1 MDGFKARLSRSLQ
14 FRLSLWL
21 SLVILAMAVP
31 AGVFSF
37 FSAFHEANDLQ
48 DDQLRQV
55 AALVLSRDLPTAT
68 PNRRA
73 TGEMKDEESKVIVQ
87 ILTPEPAAPAM
98 PAIAAAAAAAKDD
111 DDSLRLP
118 YDLPDGMQTVDADH
132 VPWRLFVQSTA
143 SGQRLAV
150 GQQTAVRDEI
160 ARDSGL
166 RTVMP
171 FMVLIPVLIALV
183 SAMVRSMLWPIKRLS
198 QEVDRRDDQDMRP
211 LAEQQVPDEIR
222 PLIGSINRL
231 LLRVADNM
239 DTQRRFLADA
249 AHELRSPLTAL
260 SLQAENLAATDLS
273 PTSKARL
280 LPLRQGL
287 NRSKALLE
295 QLLTLA
301 RSQNTGAS
309 QLTQLTPVSLRAVL
323 RRVVED
329 SLPLAQ
335 ARQIEIGVEA
345 DTEITLVAQE
355 VDIVA
360 LLRNLLDNAVR
371 YTPPGG
377 NVELRVRT
385 LPGLVSIEVEDSGPG
400 IEAAERERVFD
411 PFYRVLGS
419 DQDGSGLG
427 LSIVKSIVARLHG
440 KLELQHA
447 RSTAPYGLKVSISL
461 PIPKT

>member
-1 MDGFKARLSRSLQ
+1 MDGFQARLSRSLQ

-37 FSAFHEANDLQ
+37 YSAYHEANDLQ

-55 AALVLSRDLPTAT
+55 AALVLSRDLPPAT
-68 PNRRA
+68 PDRHA
-73 TGEMKDEESKVIVQ
+73 IGKMKDEESKVIVQ
-87 ILTPEPAAPAM
+87 VLAPAAPA
-98 PAIAAAAAAAKDD
+98 KGDD
-111 DDSLRLP
+111 DALRLP
-118 YDLPDGMQTVDADH
+118 ADLRDGIQTFKAGRVH
-132 VPWRLFVQSTA
+132 WRLFVQTTP

-166 RTVMP
+166 RTMMP

-183 SAMVRSMLWPIKRLS
+183 SFLVRRMLRPIALLS

-211 LAEQQVPDEIR
+211 LAEQQVADEIR

-231 LLRVADNM
+231 LRRVADNM
-239 DTQRRFLADA
+239 DAQRRFLADA

-273 PTSKARL
+273 PASTARL

-301 RSQNTGAS
+301 RSQNTGAP
-309 QLTQLTPVSLRAVL
+309 QLAQVSLQAVL
-323 RRVVED
+323 RRVMED
-329 SLPLAQ
+329 SLPQAQ
-335 ARQIEIGVEA
+335 ARQVDIGIEA
-345 DTEITLVAQE
+345 DTEITLAAQE

-360 LLRNLLDNAVR
+360 LVRNLIDNAIR
-371 YTPPGG
+371 YTPQGG
-377 NVELRVRT
+377 SVELRAGMQ
-385 LPGLVSIEVEDSGPG
+385 PGLVSIEVEDSGPG
-400 IEAAERERVFD
+400 IEETERERVFD

-419 DQDGSGLG
+419 GQDGSGLG

-440 KLELQHA
+440 RIELQHA
-447 RSTAPYGLKVSISL
+447 RGTAPYGLKVVIH
-461 PIPKT
+461 IPV

>member
-1 MDGFKARLSRSLQ
+1 MDGFQARLSRSLQ

-37 FSAFHEANDLQ
+37 YSAYHEANDLQ

-55 AALVLSRDLPTAT
+55 AALVLSRDLPPAT
-68 PNRRA
+68 PDRHA
-73 TGEMKDEESKVIVQ
+73 IGKMKDEESKVIVQ
-87 ILTPEPAAPAM
+87 VLAPAAPA
-98 PAIAAAAAAAKDD
+98 KGDD
-111 DDSLRLP
+111 DALRLP
-118 YDLPDGMQTVDADH
+118 ADLRDGIQTFKAGRVH
-132 VPWRLFVQSTA
+132 WRLFVQTTP

-166 RTVMP
+166 RTMMP

-183 SAMVRSMLWPIKRLS
+183 SFLVRRMLRPIALLS

-211 LAEQQVPDEIR
+211 LAEQQVADEIR

-231 LLRVADNM
+231 LRRVADNM
-239 DTQRRFLADA
+239 DAQRRFLADA

-273 PTSKARL
+273 PASTARL

-301 RSQNTGAS
+301 RSQNTGAP
-309 QLTQLTPVSLRAVL
+309 QLAQVSLQAVL
-323 RRVVED
+323 RRVMED
-329 SLPLAQ
+329 SLPQAQ
-335 ARQIEIGVEA
+335 ARQVDIGIEA
-345 DTEITLVAQE
+345 DTEITLAAQE

-360 LLRNLLDNAVR
+360 LVRNLIDNAIR
-371 YTPPGG
+371 YTPQGG
-377 NVELRVRT
+377 SVELRAGMQ
-385 LPGLVSIEVEDSGPG
+385 PGLVSIEVEDSGPG
-400 IEAAERERVFD
+400 IEEAERERVFD

-419 DQDGSGLG
+419 GQDGSGLG

-440 KLELQHA
+440 RIELQHA
-447 RSTAPYGLKVSISL
+447 RGTAPYGLKVVIH
-461 PIPKT
+461 IPV

>member
-1 MDGFKARLSRSLQ
+1 MDGFQARLSRSLQ

-37 FSAFHEANDLQ
+37 YSAYHEANDLQ

-55 AALVLSRDLPTAT
+55 AALVLSRDLPPAT
-68 PNRRA
+68 PDRHA
-73 TGEMKDEESKVIVQ
+73 IGKMKDEESKVIVQ
-87 ILTPEPAAPAM
+87 VLAPAAPA
-98 PAIAAAAAAAKDD
+98 KGDD
-111 DDSLRLP
+111 DALRLP
-118 YDLPDGMQTVDADH
+118 ADLRDGIQTFKAGRVH
-132 VPWRLFVQSTA
+132 WRLFVQTTP

-166 RTVMP
+166 RTMMP

-183 SAMVRSMLWPIKRLS
+183 SFLVRRMLRPIALLS

-211 LAEQQVPDEIR
+211 LAEQQVADEIR

-231 LLRVADNM
+231 LRRVADNM
-239 DTQRRFLADA
+239 DAQRRFLADA

-273 PTSKARL
+273 PASTARL

-301 RSQNTGAS
+301 RSQNTGAP
-309 QLTQLTPVSLRAVL
+309 QLARVSLQAVL
-323 RRVVED
+323 RRVMED

-335 ARQIEIGVEA
+335 ARQVDIGIEA
-345 DTEITLVAQE
+345 DTEITLAAQE

-360 LLRNLLDNAVR
+360 LVRNLIDNAIR
-371 YTPPGG
+371 YTPQGG
-377 NVELRVRT
+377 SVELRAGMQ
-385 LPGLVSIEVEDSGPG
+385 PGLVSIEVEDSGPG
-400 IEAAERERVFD
+400 IEEAERERVFD

-419 DQDGSGLG
+419 GQDGSGLG

-440 KLELQHA
+440 RIELQHA
-447 RSTAPYGLKVSISL
+447 RGTAPYGLKVVIH
-461 PIPKT
+461 IPV

>member
-14 FRLSLWL
+14 FRLSLYL

-31 AGVFSF
+31 AGVYSF

-55 AALVLSRDLPTAT
+55 AALVLSRDLPPVT
-68 PNRRA
+68 PDRRA
-73 TGEMKDEESKVIVQ
+73 TGEMKDGESKVIVQ
-87 ILTPEPAAPAM
+87 VLAPAQE
-98 PAIAAAAAAAKDD
+98 AKDD
-111 DDSLRLP
+111 DESLHLP
-118 YDLPDGMQTVDADH
+118 GDLPDGMQTVEVDH

-143 SGQRLAV
+143 PGQRLAV

-171 FMVLIPVLIALV
+171 FMVLIPILIALV
-183 SAMVRSMLWPIKRLS
+183 SVTVRGLLRPIAKLS
-198 QEVDRRDDQDMRP
+198 QEVDRRNDQDMRP

-231 LLRVADNM
+231 LRRVADNM

-287 NRSKALLE
+287 NRSKTLLE

-301 RSQNTGAS
+301 RSQNIADS
-309 QLTQLTPVSLRAVL
+309 QITQVSLQAVL

-329 SLPLAQ
+329 SLPLAHTN
-335 ARQIEIGVEA
+335 QIDIGVEA
-345 DTEITLVAQE
+345 DAEVTLAAQE
-355 VDIVA
+355 VDIAA
-360 LLRNLLDNAVR
+360 LFRNLIDNAIR

-377 NVELRVRT
+377 NVEVRVRT
-385 LPGLVSIEVEDSGPG
+385 QPGLVAIEVEDSGPG
-400 IEAAERERVFD
+400 IQEVERERVFD

-419 DQDGSGLG
+419 NQDGSGLG
-427 LSIVKSIVARLHG
+427 LSIVKSIVARLQG
-440 KLELQHA
+440 KIELLHA
-447 RSTAPYGLKVSISL
+447 RNNAPYGLKVVIHV
-461 PIPKT
+461 PA

>member
-1 MDGFKARLSRSLQ
+1 MDGFQARLSRSLQ

-37 FSAFHEANDLQ
+37 YSAYHEANDLQ

-55 AALVLSRDLPTAT
+55 AALVLSRDLPPAT
-68 PNRRA
+68 PDRHA
-73 TGEMKDEESKVIVQ
+73 IGKMKDEESKVIVQ
-87 ILTPEPAAPAM
+87 VLAPGAPA
-98 PAIAAAAAAAKDD
+98 KGDD
-111 DDSLRLP
+111 EALRLP
-118 YDLPDGMQTVDADH
+118 ADLRDGIQTFKAGRVH
-132 VPWRLFVQSTA
+132 WRLFVQTTP

-166 RTVMP
+166 RTMMP

-183 SAMVRSMLWPIKRLS
+183 SFLVRRMLRPIALLS

-211 LAEQQVPDEIR
+211 LAEQQVSDEIR

-231 LLRVADNM
+231 LRRVADNM
-239 DTQRRFLADA
+239 DAQRRFLADA

-273 PTSKARL
+273 PASTARL

-301 RSQNTGAS
+301 RSQNTGAP
-309 QLTQLTPVSLRAVL
+309 QLARVSLQAVL
-323 RRVVED
+323 RRVMED

-335 ARQIEIGVEA
+335 ARQIDIGIEA
-345 DTEITLVAQE
+345 DTEITLAAQE

-360 LLRNLLDNAVR
+360 LVRNLIDNAIR
-371 YTPPGG
+371 YTPQGG
-377 NVELRVRT
+377 SVELRAGMQ
-385 LPGLVSIEVEDSGPG
+385 PGLVSIEVEDSGPG
-400 IEAAERERVFD
+400 IDEAERERVFD

-419 DQDGSGLG
+419 GQDGSGLG

-440 KLELQHA
+440 RIELQHA
-447 RSTAPYGLKVSISL
+447 RGTATYGLKVVIH
-461 PIPKT
+461 IPV

>member
-1 MDGFKARLSRSLQ
+1 MDGFQARLSRSLQ

-37 FSAFHEANDLQ
+37 YSAYHEANDLQ

-55 AALVLSRDLPTAT
+55 AALVLSRDLPPAT
-68 PNRRA
+68 PDRHA
-73 TGEMKDEESKVIVQ
+73 IGKMKDEESKVIVQ
-87 ILTPEPAAPAM
+87 VLSPAAPAQGGDEALQL
-98 PAIAAAAAAAKDD
+98 PAD
-111 DDSLRLP
+111 LR
-118 YDLPDGMQTVDADH
+118 DGIQTFKAGRVH
-132 VPWRLFVQSTA
+132 WRLFVQTTP

-166 RTVMP
+166 RTMMP

-183 SAMVRSMLWPIKRLS
+183 SFLVRRMLRPIAMLS

-211 LAEQQVPDEIR
+211 LAEQQVADEIR

-231 LLRVADNM
+231 LRRVADNM
-239 DTQRRFLADA
+239 DAQRRFLADA

-273 PTSKARL
+273 PASKARL

-301 RSQNTGAS
+301 RSQNTGAP
-309 QLTQLTPVSLRAVL
+309 QLAQVSLQAVL
-323 RRVVED
+323 RRVMED

-335 ARQIEIGVEA
+335 ARQVDIGIDA
-345 DTEITLVAQE
+345 DTEITLAAQE

-360 LLRNLLDNAVR
+360 LVRNLIDNAIR
-371 YTPPGG
+371 YTPQGG
-377 NVELRVRT
+377 SVELRAGMQ
-385 LPGLVSIEVEDSGPG
+385 PGLVSIEVEDSGPG
-400 IEAAERERVFD
+400 IEEAERERVFD

-419 DQDGSGLG
+419 GQEGSGLG

-440 KLELQHA
+440 KIELQHA
-447 RSTAPYGLKVSISL
+447 RGTAPYGLKVVIH
-461 PIPKT
+461 IPV

>member
-1 MDGFKARLSRSLQ
+1 MDGFQARLSRSLQ

-37 FSAFHEANDLQ
+37 YSAYHEANDLQ

-55 AALVLSRDLPTAT
+55 AALVLSRDLPPAT
-68 PNRRA
+68 PDRHA
-73 TGEMKDEESKVIVQ
+73 IGKMKDEESKVIVQ
-87 ILTPEPAAPAM
+87 VLAPAAPA
-98 PAIAAAAAAAKDD
+98 KGDD
-111 DDSLRLP
+111 DALRLP
-118 YDLPDGMQTVDADH
+118 ADLRDGIQTFKAGRVH
-132 VPWRLFVQSTA
+132 WRLFVQTTP

-166 RTVMP
+166 RTMMP

-183 SAMVRSMLWPIKRLS
+183 SFLVRRMLRPIALLS

-211 LAEQQVPDEIR
+211 LAEQQVADEIR

-231 LLRVADNM
+231 LRRVADNM
-239 DTQRRFLADA
+239 DAQRRFLADA

-273 PTSKARL
+273 PASTARL

-301 RSQNTGAS
+301 RSQNTGAP
-309 QLTQLTPVSLRAVL
+309 QLAQVSLQAVL
-323 RRVVED
+323 RRVMED

-335 ARQIEIGVEA
+335 ARQVDIGIEA
-345 DTEITLVAQE
+345 DTEITLAAQE

-360 LLRNLLDNAVR
+360 LVRNLIDNAIR
-371 YTPPGG
+371 YTPQGG
-377 NVELRVRT
+377 SVELRAGMQ
-385 LPGLVSIEVEDSGPG
+385 PGLVSIEVEDSGPG
-400 IEAAERERVFD
+400 IEEAERERVFD

-419 DQDGSGLG
+419 GQDGSGLG

-440 KLELQHA
+440 RIELQHA
-447 RSTAPYGLKVSISL
+447 RGTAPYGLKVVIH
-461 PIPKT
+461 IPV

>member
-1 MDGFKARLSRSLQ
+1 MDGFQARLSRSLQ

-37 FSAFHEANDLQ
+37 YSAFHDANDLQ

-55 AALVLSRDLPTAT
+55 AALVLSRDLPPAT
-68 PNRRA
+68 PDRHA
-73 TGEMKDEESKVIVQ
+73 IGKMKDEESKVIVQ
-87 ILTPEPAAPAM
+87 VLAPGAPAKGDDEALQL
-98 PAIAAAAAAAKDD
+98 PAD
-111 DDSLRLP
+111 LR
-118 YDLPDGMQTVDADH
+118 DGIQTFKAGH
-132 VPWRLFVQSTA
+132 VHWRLFVQTTP

-150 GQQTAVRDEI
+150 GQQTEVRDEI

-166 RTVMP
+166 RTMMP
-171 FMVLIPVLIALV
+171 FMVLIPILIALV
-183 SAMVRSMLWPIKRLS
+183 SFLVRRMLRPIAMLS

-211 LAEQQVPDEIR
+211 LAEQQVADEIR

-231 LLRVADNM
+231 LRRVADNM
-239 DTQRRFLADA
+239 DAQRRFLADA

-273 PTSKARL
+273 PASKARL

-301 RSQNTGAS
+301 RSQSTGAP
-309 QLTQLTPVSLRAVL
+309 QLAQVSLQAVL
-323 RRVVED
+323 RRVMEE

-335 ARQIEIGVEA
+335 ARQIDIGIDA
-345 DTEITLVAQE
+345 DTEISLAAQE

-360 LLRNLLDNAVR
+360 LVRNLIDNAIR
-371 YTPPGG
+371 YTPQGG
-377 NVELRVRT
+377 NVELRAGMR
-385 LPGLVSIEVEDSGPG
+385 PGLVSIEVEDSGPG
-400 IEAAERERVFD
+400 IEEAERERVFD

-419 DQDGSGLG
+419 GQDGSGLG

-440 KLELQHA
+440 RIELLHA
-447 RSTAPYGLKVSISL
+447 RSAAPYGLKVVIQ
-461 PIPKT
+461 IPV

>member
-1 MDGFKARLSRSLQ
+1 
-14 FRLSLWL
+14 
-21 SLVILAMAVP
+21 VILAMAVP

-37 FSAFHEANDLQ
+37 YSAYHEANDLQ

-55 AALVLSRDLPTAT
+55 AALVLSRDLPPAT
-68 PNRRA
+68 PDRHA
-73 TGEMKDEESKVIVQ
+73 IGKMKDEESKVIVQ
-87 ILTPEPAAPAM
+87 VLAPAAPA
-98 PAIAAAAAAAKDD
+98 KGDD
-111 DDSLRLP
+111 DALRLP
-118 YDLPDGMQTVDADH
+118 ADLRDGIQTFKAGRVH
-132 VPWRLFVQSTA
+132 WRLFVQTTP

-166 RTVMP
+166 RTMMP

-183 SAMVRSMLWPIKRLS
+183 SFLVRRMLRPIALLS

-211 LAEQQVPDEIR
+211 LAEQQVADEIR

-231 LLRVADNM
+231 LRRVADNM
-239 DTQRRFLADA
+239 DAQRRFLADA

-273 PTSKARL
+273 PASKARL

-301 RSQNTGAS
+301 RSQNTGAP
-309 QLTQLTPVSLRAVL
+309 QLAQVSLQAVL
-323 RRVVED
+323 RRVMED

-335 ARQIEIGVEA
+335 ARQVDIGIEA
-345 DTEITLVAQE
+345 DTEITLAAQE

-360 LLRNLLDNAVR
+360 LVRNLIDNAIL
-371 YTPPGG
+371 YTPQGG
-377 NVELRVRT
+377 SVELRAGMQS
-385 LPGLVSIEVEDSGPG
+385 GLVSIEVEDSGPG
-400 IEAAERERVFD
+400 IEEAERERVFD

-419 DQDGSGLG
+419 GQDGSGLG

-440 KLELQHA
+440 RIELQHA
-447 RSTAPYGLKVSISL
+447 RGTAPYGLKVVIH
-461 PIPKT
+461 IPV

>member
-1 MDGFKARLSRSLQ
+1 MDGFQARLSRSLQ

-37 FSAFHEANDLQ
+37 YSAYHEANDLQ

-55 AALVLSRDLPTAT
+55 AALVLSRDLPPAT
-68 PNRRA
+68 PDRHA
-73 TGEMKDEESKVIVQ
+73 IGKMKDEESKVIVQ
-87 ILTPEPAAPAM
+87 VLAPGAPA
-98 PAIAAAAAAAKDD
+98 KGDD
-111 DDSLRLP
+111 EALRLP
-118 YDLPDGMQTVDADH
+118 ADLRDGIQTFKAGRVH
-132 VPWRLFVQSTA
+132 WRLFVQTTP

-166 RTVMP
+166 RTMMP

-183 SAMVRSMLWPIKRLS
+183 SFLVRRMLRPIALLS

-211 LAEQQVPDEIR
+211 LAEQQVSDEIR

-231 LLRVADNM
+231 LRRVADNM
-239 DTQRRFLADA
+239 DAQRRFLADA

-273 PTSKARL
+273 PASTARL

-301 RSQNTGAS
+301 RSQNTGAP
-309 QLTQLTPVSLRAVL
+309 QLARVSLQAVL
-323 RRVVED
+323 RRVMED

-335 ARQIEIGVEA
+335 ARQIDIGIEA
-345 DTEITLVAQE
+345 DTEITLAAQE

-360 LLRNLLDNAVR
+360 LVRNLIDNAIR
-371 YTPPGG
+371 YTPQGG
-377 NVELRVRT
+377 SVELRAGMQ
-385 LPGLVSIEVEDSGPG
+385 PGLVSIEVEDSGPG
-400 IEAAERERVFD
+400 IDEAERERVFD

-419 DQDGSGLG
+419 GQDGSGLG

-440 KLELQHA
+440 RIELQHA
-447 RSTAPYGLKVSISL
+447 RGTAPYGLKVVIH
-461 PIPKT
+461 IPV

>member
-1 MDGFKARLSRSLQ
+1 MDGFQARLSRSLQ

-37 FSAFHEANDLQ
+37 YSAYHEANDLQ

-55 AALVLSRDLPTAT
+55 AALVLSRDLPPAT
-68 PNRRA
+68 PDRHA
-73 TGEMKDEESKVIVQ
+73 IGKMKDEESKVIVQ
-87 ILTPEPAAPAM
+87 VLAPAAPA
-98 PAIAAAAAAAKDD
+98 KGDD
-111 DDSLRLP
+111 DALRLP
-118 YDLPDGMQTVDADH
+118 ADLRDGIQTFKAGRVH
-132 VPWRLFVQSTA
+132 WRLFVQTTP

-166 RTVMP
+166 RTMMP

-183 SAMVRSMLWPIKRLS
+183 SFLVRRMLRPIALLS

-211 LAEQQVPDEIR
+211 LAEQQVADEIR

-231 LLRVADNM
+231 LRRVADNM
-239 DTQRRFLADA
+239 DAQRRFLADA

-273 PTSKARL
+273 PASKARL

-301 RSQNTGAS
+301 RSQNTGAP
-309 QLTQLTPVSLRAVL
+309 QLAQVSLQAVL
-323 RRVVED
+323 RRVMED

-335 ARQIEIGVEA
+335 ARQVDIGIEA
-345 DTEITLVAQE
+345 DTEITLAAQE

-360 LLRNLLDNAVR
+360 LVRNLIDNAIR
-371 YTPPGG
+371 YTPQGG
-377 NVELRVRT
+377 SIELRAGMQ
-385 LPGLVSIEVEDSGPG
+385 PGLVSIEVEDSGPG
-400 IEAAERERVFD
+400 IEEAERERVFD

-419 DQDGSGLG
+419 GQDGSGLG

-440 KLELQHA
+440 RIELQHA
-447 RSTAPYGLKVSISL
+447 RGTAPYGLKVVIH
-461 PIPKT
+461 IPV

>member
-1 MDGFKARLSRSLQ
+1 
-14 FRLSLWL
+14 
-21 SLVILAMAVP
+21 
-31 AGVFSF
+31 
-37 FSAFHEANDLQ
+37 
-48 DDQLRQV
+48 
-55 AALVLSRDLPTAT
+55 
-68 PNRRA
+68 
-73 TGEMKDEESKVIVQ
+73 
-87 ILTPEPAAPAM
+87 
-98 PAIAAAAAAAKDD
+98 
-111 DDSLRLP
+111 
-118 YDLPDGMQTVDADH
+118 MQTVKVKH
-132 VPWRLFVQSTA
+132 VPWRLFVQSTV

-150 GQQTAVRDEI
+150 GQQTEVRDEI

-171 FMVLIPVLIALV
+171 FMVLIPILIALV
-183 SAMVRSMLWPIKRLS
+183 SIMVRGMLRPIARLS

-211 LAEQQVPDEIR
+211 LDEQQVADEIR

-231 LLRVADNM
+231 LRRVADNM
-239 DTQRRFLADA
+239 DAQRRFLADA

-273 PTSKARL
+273 PASKARL

-301 RSQNTGAS
+301 RSQNTGAPQAS
-309 QLTQLTPVSLRAVL
+309 QITQVSLQAVL

-335 ARQIEIGVEA
+335 ANHIDIGVEA
-345 DTEITLVAQE
+345 DVEVTLAAQE

-360 LLRNLLDNAVR
+360 LIRNLIDNAIR
-371 YTPPGG
+371 YTPAGG
-377 NVELRVRT
+377 NVEVRMHAQ
-385 LPGLVSIEVEDSGPG
+385 PGLVTVEVEDSGPG
-400 IEAAERERVFD
+400 IQEMERERVFD

-440 KLELQHA
+440 KIELLHA
-447 RSTAPYGLKVSISL
+447 RSSAPYGLKVIIR
-461 PIPKT
+461 IPA

>member
-1 MDGFKARLSRSLQ
+1 MQ

-31 AGVFSF
+31 AGVYSF

-55 AALVLSRDLPTAT
+55 AALVLSRDLPPAT
-68 PNRRA
+68 PDRSA
-73 TGEMKDEESKVIVQ
+73 TGKMKDDESKVIVQ
-87 ILTPEPAAPAM
+87 ILAPAQN
-98 PAIAAAAAAAKDD
+98 ARNDD
-111 DDSLRLP
+111 TSLRLP
-118 YDLPDGMQTVDADH
+118 GDLRDGMQTVKVKH
-132 VPWRLFVQSTA
+132 VPWRLFVQSTV

-150 GQQTAVRDEI
+150 GQQTEVRDEI

-171 FMVLIPVLIALV
+171 FMVLIPILIALV
-183 SAMVRSMLWPIKRLS
+183 SIMVRGMLRPIARLS

-211 LAEQQVPDEIR
+211 LDEQQVADEIR

-231 LLRVADNM
+231 LRRVADNM
-239 DTQRRFLADA
+239 DAQRRFLADA

-273 PTSKARL
+273 PASKARL

-301 RSQNTGAS
+301 RSQNTGAPQAS
-309 QLTQLTPVSLRAVL
+309 QITQVSLQAVL

-335 ARQIEIGVEA
+335 ANHIDIGVEA
-345 DTEITLVAQE
+345 DVEVTLAAQE

-360 LLRNLLDNAVR
+360 LIRNLIDNAIR
-371 YTPPGG
+371 YTPAGG
-377 NVELRVRT
+377 NVEVRMHAQ
-385 LPGLVSIEVEDSGPG
+385 PGLVTVEVEDSGPG
-400 IEAAERERVFD
+400 IQEMERERVFD

-440 KLELQHA
+440 KIELLHA
-447 RSTAPYGLKVSISL
+447 RSSAPYGLKVIIR
-461 PIPKT
+461 IPA

>member
-1 MDGFKARLSRSLQ
+1 MDGFQARLSRSLQ

-37 FSAFHEANDLQ
+37 YSAYHEANDLQ

-55 AALVLSRDLPTAT
+55 AALVLSRDLPPAT
-68 PNRRA
+68 PDRHA
-73 TGEMKDEESKVIVQ
+73 IGKMKDKESKVIVQ
-87 ILTPEPAAPAM
+87 VLAPGAPA
-98 PAIAAAAAAAKDD
+98 KGDD
-111 DDSLRLP
+111 EALRLP
-118 YDLPDGMQTVDADH
+118 ADLRDGIQTFKAGRVH
-132 VPWRLFVQSTA
+132 WRLFVQTTP

-166 RTVMP
+166 RTMMP

-183 SAMVRSMLWPIKRLS
+183 SFLVRRMLRPIALLS

-211 LAEQQVPDEIR
+211 LAEQQVADEIR

-231 LLRVADNM
+231 LRRVADNM
-239 DTQRRFLADA
+239 DAQRRFLADA

-273 PTSKARL
+273 PASTARL

-301 RSQNTGAS
+301 RSQNTGAP
-309 QLTQLTPVSLRAVL
+309 QLARVSLQAVL
-323 RRVVED
+323 RRVMED

-335 ARQIEIGVEA
+335 ARQIDIGIEA
-345 DTEITLVAQE
+345 DTEITLAAQE

-360 LLRNLLDNAVR
+360 LVRNLIDNAIR
-371 YTPPGG
+371 YTPQGG
-377 NVELRVRT
+377 SVELRAGMQ
-385 LPGLVSIEVEDSGPG
+385 PGLVSIEVEDSGPG
-400 IEAAERERVFD
+400 IDEAERERVFD

-419 DQDGSGLG
+419 GQDGSGLG

-440 KLELQHA
+440 RIELQHA
-447 RSTAPYGLKVSISL
+447 RGTAPYGLKVVIH
-461 PIPKT
+461 IPV

>member
-1 MDGFKARLSRSLQ
+1 MDGFKTRLSRSLQ

-21 SLVILAMAVP
+21 SMVILAMAVP
-31 AGVFSF
+31 AGVYSF

-55 AALVLSRDLPTAT
+55 AALVLSRDLPPAT
-68 PNRRA
+68 PDHRA
-73 TGEMKDEESKVIVQ
+73 TGKMKDDESKVIVQ
-87 ILTPEPAAPAM
+87 ILAPARN
-98 PAIAAAAAAAKDD
+98 ARDD
-111 DDSLRLP
+111 DGSLHLP
-118 YDLPDGMQTVDADH
+118 DDLHDGMQTVNVNH
-132 VPWRLFVQSTA
+132 VPWRLFVQSTV

-150 GQQTAVRDEI
+150 GQQTEVRDEI

-171 FMVLIPVLIALV
+171 FMVLIPILIALV
-183 SAMVRSMLWPIKRLS
+183 SIMVRGMLRPIAKLS

-211 LAEQQVPDEIR
+211 LDEQHVADEIR

-231 LLRVADNM
+231 LRRVADNM
-239 DTQRRFLADA
+239 DAQRRFLADA

-273 PTSKARL
+273 PASKARL

-301 RSQNTGAS
+301 RSQNTGIPQAS
-309 QLTQLTPVSLRAVL
+309 QVTQVSLHAVL

-329 SLPLAQ
+329 SLPLAH
-335 ARQIEIGVEA
+335 ANQIDIGVEA
-345 DTEITLVAQE
+345 DTEADAEVTLAAQE

-360 LLRNLLDNAVR
+360 LIRNLIDNAIR
-371 YTPPGG
+371 YTPAGG
-377 NVELRVRT
+377 NVEVRMHAQ
-385 LPGLVSIEVEDSGPG
+385 PGQVTIEVEDSGPG
-400 IEAAERERVFD
+400 IQEAERERVFD

-440 KLELQHA
+440 RIELQHA
-447 RSTAPYGLKVSISL
+447 RSSAPHGLKVIIH
-461 PIPKT
+461 IPA

>member
-1 MDGFKARLSRSLQ
+1 MDGFQARLSRSLQ

-37 FSAFHEANDLQ
+37 YSAFHEANDLQ

-55 AALVLSRDLPTAT
+55 AALVLSRDLPPAT
-68 PNRRA
+68 PDRHA
-73 TGEMKDEESKVIVQ
+73 IGKMKDEESKVIVQ
-87 ILTPEPAAPAM
+87 VLAAAAPA
-98 PAIAAAAAAAKDD
+98 KGDD
-111 DDSLRLP
+111 DALQLP
-118 YDLPDGMQTVDADH
+118 ADLPDGIQTFKASH
-132 VPWRLFVQSTA
+132 VHWRLFVQTTP

-166 RTVMP
+166 RTMMP

-183 SAMVRSMLWPIKRLS
+183 SFLVRRMLLPIARLS

-211 LAEQQVPDEIR
+211 LAEQQVADEIR

-231 LLRVADNM
+231 LRRVADNM
-239 DTQRRFLADA
+239 DAQRRFLADA

-273 PTSKARL
+273 PASKARL

-301 RSQNTGAS
+301 RSQNTGAP
-309 QLTQLTPVSLRAVL
+309 QLAQVSLQAVL
-323 RRVVED
+323 RRVMED

-335 ARQIEIGVEA
+335 ARQIDIGIEA
-345 DTEITLVAQE
+345 DTEIMLAAHE

-360 LLRNLLDNAVR
+360 LVRNLIDNAIR
-371 YTPPGG
+371 YTPQGG
-377 NVELRVRT
+377 NVELRARA
-385 LPGLVSIEVEDSGPG
+385 LSGLVSIEVEDSGPG
-400 IEAAERERVFD
+400 IAPTERERVFD

-427 LSIVKSIVARLHG
+427 LSIVKSIVVRLHG
-440 KLELQHA
+440 KIELQHA
-447 RSTAPYGLKVSISL
+447 RDAAPHGLKVIVE
-461 PIPKT
+461 IPV

>member
-1 MDGFKARLSRSLQ
+1 MDGFQARLSRSLQ

-37 FSAFHEANDLQ
+37 YSAFHEANDLQ

-55 AALVLSRDLPTAT
+55 AALVLSRDLPPAT
-68 PNRRA
+68 PDRHA
-73 TGEMKDEESKVIVQ
+73 IGKMKDEESKVIVQ
-87 ILTPEPAAPAM
+87 VLAAAAPA
-98 PAIAAAAAAAKDD
+98 KGDD
-111 DDSLRLP
+111 DALQLP
-118 YDLPDGMQTVDADH
+118 ADLPDGIQTFKASH
-132 VPWRLFVQSTA
+132 VHWRLFVQTTP

-166 RTVMP
+166 RTMMP

-183 SAMVRSMLWPIKRLS
+183 SFLVRRMLLPIARLS

-211 LAEQQVPDEIR
+211 LAEQQVADEIR

-231 LLRVADNM
+231 LRRVADNM
-239 DTQRRFLADA
+239 DAQRRFLADA

-273 PTSKARL
+273 PASKARL

-301 RSQNTGAS
+301 RSQNTGAP
-309 QLTQLTPVSLRAVL
+309 QLAQVSLQAVL
-323 RRVVED
+323 RRVMED

-335 ARQIEIGVEA
+335 ARQIDIGIEA
-345 DTEITLVAQE
+345 DTEIMLAAHE

-360 LLRNLLDNAVR
+360 LVRNLIDNAIR
-371 YTPPGG
+371 YTPQGG
-377 NVELRVRT
+377 NVELRAR
-385 LPGLVSIEVEDSGPG
+385 LQPGLVSIEVEDSGPG
-400 IEAAERERVFD
+400 IAPAERERVFD

-427 LSIVKSIVARLHG
+427 LSIVKSIVVRLHG
-440 KLELQHA
+440 KIELQHA
-447 RSTAPYGLKVSISL
+447 RDAAPHGLKVIVE
-461 PIPKT
+461 IPV

>member
-1 MDGFKARLSRSLQ
+1 MDGFQARLSRSLQ

-37 FSAFHEANDLQ
+37 YSAYHEANDLQ

-55 AALVLSRDLPTAT
+55 AALVLSRDLPPAT
-68 PNRRA
+68 PDRHA
-73 TGEMKDEESKVIVQ
+73 IGKMKDEESKVIVQ
-87 ILTPEPAAPAM
+87 VLAPAAPA
-98 PAIAAAAAAAKDD
+98 KGDD
-111 DDSLRLP
+111 DALRLP
-118 YDLPDGMQTVDADH
+118 ADLRDGIQTFKAGRVH
-132 VPWRLFVQSTA
+132 WRLFVQTTP

-166 RTVMP
+166 RTMMP

-183 SAMVRSMLWPIKRLS
+183 SFLVRRMLRPIALLS

-211 LAEQQVPDEIR
+211 LAEQQVADEIR

-231 LLRVADNM
+231 LRRVADNM
-239 DTQRRFLADA
+239 DAQRRFLADA

-273 PTSKARL
+273 PASKARL

-301 RSQNTGAS
+301 RSQNTGAP
-309 QLTQLTPVSLRAVL
+309 QLAQVSLQAVL
-323 RRVVED
+323 RRVMED

-335 ARQIEIGVEA
+335 ARQVDIGIEA
-345 DTEITLVAQE
+345 DTEITLAAQE

-360 LLRNLLDNAVR
+360 LVRNLIDNAIR
-371 YTPPGG
+371 YTPQGG
-377 NVELRVRT
+377 SVELRAGMQ
-385 LPGLVSIEVEDSGPG
+385 PGLVSIEVEDSGPG
-400 IEAAERERVFD
+400 IEEAERERVFD

-419 DQDGSGLG
+419 GQDGSGLG

-440 KLELQHA
+440 RIELQHA
-447 RSTAPYGLKVSISL
+447 RGTAPYGLKVVIH
-461 PIPKT
+461 IPV

>member
-1 MDGFKARLSRSLQ
+1 MDGFKTRLSRSLQ

-31 AGVFSF
+31 AGVYSF
-37 FSAFHEANDLQ
+37 YSAFHEANDLQ

-55 AALVLSRDLPTAT
+55 AALVLSRDLPPAT
-68 PNRRA
+68 PDRHA
-73 TGEMKDEESKVIVQ
+73 TGKMKDDESKVIVQ
-87 ILTPEPAAPAM
+87 ILAPAQN
-98 PAIAAAAAAAKDD
+98 AGDD
-111 DDSLRLP
+111 DTSLRLP
-118 YDLPDGMQTVDADH
+118 ADLPDGIQTVKVGH
-132 VPWRLFVQSTA
+132 IPWRLFVKPTA

-150 GQQTAVRDEI
+150 GQQTEVRDEI

-171 FMVLIPVLIALV
+171 FVVLIPILIALV
-183 SAMVRSMLWPIKRLS
+183 SIMVRGMLRPIARLS
-198 QEVDRRDDQDMRP
+198 QEVDRRDDQDIRP
-211 LAEQQVPDEIR
+211 LDEQHVADEIR

-231 LLRVADNM
+231 LRRVADNM
-239 DTQRRFLADA
+239 DAQRRFLADA

-273 PTSKARL
+273 PASKARL

-301 RSQNTGAS
+301 RSQNTGAPQAS
-309 QLTQLTPVSLRAVL
+309 QITQVSLQAVL
-323 RRVVED
+323 RRVVAD

-335 ARQIEIGVEA
+335 ANQIDIGVEA
-345 DTEITLVAQE
+345 DTEVTLAAQE

-360 LLRNLLDNAVR
+360 LIRNLIDNAIR

-377 NVELRVRT
+377 NVEVR
-385 LPGLVSIEVEDSGPG
+385 LHAQPGLVTVEVEDSGPG
-400 IEAAERERVFD
+400 IQETERERVFD

-440 KLELQHA
+440 KIELQHA
-447 RSTAPYGLKVSISL
+447 RSDAPYGLKVIIR
-461 PIPKT
+461 IPA

>member
-1 MDGFKARLSRSLQ
+1 MDGFQARLSRSLQ

-37 FSAFHEANDLQ
+37 YSAYHEANDLQ

-55 AALVLSRDLPTAT
+55 AALVLSRDLPPAT
-68 PNRRA
+68 PDRHA
-73 TGEMKDEESKVIVQ
+73 IGKMKDEESKVIVQ
-87 ILTPEPAAPAM
+87 VLTPAAPAA
-98 PAIAAAAAAAKDD
+98 PAKGDD
-111 DDSLRLP
+111 EALRLP
-118 YDLPDGMQTVDADH
+118 ADLRDGIQTFKAGH
-132 VPWRLFVQSTA
+132 VHWRLFVQTTP

-166 RTVMP
+166 RTMMP

-183 SAMVRSMLWPIKRLS
+183 SFLVRRMLRPIAMLS

-211 LAEQQVPDEIR
+211 LAEQQVADEIR

-231 LLRVADNM
+231 LRRVADNM
-239 DTQRRFLADA
+239 DAQRRFLADA

-273 PTSKARL
+273 PASKARL

-301 RSQNTGAS
+301 RSQNTGAP
-309 QLTQLTPVSLRAVL
+309 QLAQVSLQAVL
-323 RRVVED
+323 RRVMED

-335 ARQIEIGVEA
+335 ARQIDIGIEA
-345 DTEITLVAQE
+345 DTEITLAAQE

-360 LLRNLLDNAVR
+360 LVRNLIDNAIR
-371 YTPPGG
+371 YTPQGG
-377 NVELRVRT
+377 SVELRAGMQ
-385 LPGLVSIEVEDSGPG
+385 PGLVSIEVEDSGPG
-400 IEAAERERVFD
+400 IEETERERVFD

-419 DQDGSGLG
+419 GQDGSGLG
-427 LSIVKSIVARLHG
+427 LSIVKSIVARLYG
-440 KLELQHA
+440 KIELQHA
-447 RSTAPYGLKVSISL
+447 RGTAPYGLKVVIH
-461 PIPKT
+461 IPV

>member
-55 AALVLSRDLPTAT
+55 AALVLSRDLPPAT

-87 ILTPEPAAPAM
+87 ILTPEPAAPAT
-98 PAIAAAAAAAKDD
+98 PAARDD
-111 DDSLRLP
+111 EESLRLS
-118 YDLPDGMQTVDADH
+118 YDLPDGMQTVEVDH

-231 LLRVADNM
+231 LRRVADNM

-273 PTSKARL
+273 PASKARL

-309 QLTQLTPVSLRAVL
+309 QLTQLTPVSLQAVL

-335 ARQIEIGVEA
+335 ARQIDIGVEA

-385 LPGLVSIEVEDSGPG
+385 QPGLVSIEVEDSGPG
-400 IEAAERERVFD
+400 IEAAERERVLD

-427 LSIVKSIVARLHG
+427 LSIVKSIVARLNG

-447 RSTAPYGLKVSISL
+447 RNIAPYGLKVIIKL
-461 PIPKT
+461 PLPQT

>member
-1 MDGFKARLSRSLQ
+1 MDGFQARLSRSLQ

-37 FSAFHEANDLQ
+37 YSAYHEANDLQ

-55 AALVLSRDLPTAT
+55 AALVLSRDLPPAT
-68 PNRRA
+68 PDRHA
-73 TGEMKDEESKVIVQ
+73 IGKMKDEESKVIVQ
-87 ILTPEPAAPAM
+87 VLAPAAPA
-98 PAIAAAAAAAKDD
+98 KGDD
-111 DDSLRLP
+111 DALRLP
-118 YDLPDGMQTVDADH
+118 ADLRDGIQTFKAGRVH
-132 VPWRLFVQSTA
+132 WRLFVQTTP

-166 RTVMP
+166 RTMMP

-183 SAMVRSMLWPIKRLS
+183 SFLVRRMLRPIALLS

-211 LAEQQVPDEIR
+211 LAEQQVADEIR

-231 LLRVADNM
+231 LRRVADNM
-239 DTQRRFLADA
+239 DAQRRFLADA

-273 PTSKARL
+273 PASTARL

-301 RSQNTGAS
+301 RSQNTGAP
-309 QLTQLTPVSLRAVL
+309 QLAQVSLQAVL
-323 RRVVED
+323 RRVMED
-329 SLPLAQ
+329 SLPQAQ
-335 ARQIEIGVEA
+335 ARQVDIGIEA
-345 DTEITLVAQE
+345 DTEITLAAQE

-360 LLRNLLDNAVR
+360 LVRNLIDNAIR
-371 YTPPGG
+371 YTPQGG
-377 NVELRVRT
+377 SIELRAGMQ
-385 LPGLVSIEVEDSGPG
+385 PGLVSIEVEDSGPG
-400 IEAAERERVFD
+400 IEEAERERVFD

-419 DQDGSGLG
+419 GQDGSGLG

-440 KLELQHA
+440 RIELQHA
-447 RSTAPYGLKVSISL
+447 RGTAPYGLKVVIH
-461 PIPKT
+461 IPV

>member
-1 MDGFKARLSRSLQ
+1 MDGFKTRLSHSLQ

-31 AGVFSF
+31 AGVYSF

-55 AALVLSRDLPTAT
+55 AALVLSRDLPPAT
-68 PNRRA
+68 PDRRA
-73 TGEMKDEESKVIVQ
+73 TGKMKDNESKVIVQ
-87 ILTPEPAAPAM
+87 ILAPAQSDG
-98 PAIAAAAAAAKDD
+98 DD
-111 DDSLRLP
+111 DTSLHLP
-118 YDLPDGMQTVDADH
+118 ADLRDGIQTVKVGH
-132 VPWRLFVQSTA
+132 VPWRLFVKPTA

-150 GQQTAVRDEI
+150 GQQTEVRDEI

-171 FMVLIPVLIALV
+171 FMVLIPILIALV
-183 SAMVRSMLWPIKRLS
+183 SIMVRGMLRPIAKLS

-211 LAEQQVPDEIR
+211 LDEQQVADEIR

-231 LLRVADNM
+231 LRRVADNM
-239 DTQRRFLADA
+239 DAQRRFLADA

-273 PTSKARL
+273 PASKARL

-309 QLTQLTPVSLRAVL
+309 RISQITQVSLQAVL

-335 ARQIEIGVEA
+335 ANQIDIGVNA
-345 DTEITLVAQE
+345 DTEVTLAAQE

-360 LLRNLLDNAVR
+360 LIRNLIDNAIR

-377 NVELRVRT
+377 NVEVR
-385 LPGLVSIEVEDSGPG
+385 LHAQPGLVTVEVEDSGPG
-400 IEAAERERVFD
+400 IQETERERVFD

-427 LSIVKSIVARLHG
+427 LSIVKSIVARLNG
-440 KLELQHA
+440 KIELQHA
-447 RSTAPYGLKVSISL
+447 RSDAPYGLKVIIRL
-461 PIPKT
+461 PT

>member
-1 MDGFKARLSRSLQ
+1 MDGCQTRLSRSLQ

-31 AGVFSF
+31 AGVYSF

-55 AALVLSRDLPTAT
+55 AALVLSRDLPPAT
-68 PNRRA
+68 PDRSA
-73 TGEMKDEESKVIVQ
+73 TGKMKDDESKVIVQ
-87 ILTPEPAAPAM
+87 ILAPAQN
-98 PAIAAAAAAAKDD
+98 ARNDD
-111 DDSLRLP
+111 TSLRLP
-118 YDLPDGMQTVDADH
+118 GDLRDGMQTVKVKH
-132 VPWRLFVQSTA
+132 VPWRLFVQSTV

-150 GQQTAVRDEI
+150 GQQTEVRDEI

-171 FMVLIPVLIALV
+171 FMVLIPILIALV
-183 SAMVRSMLWPIKRLS
+183 SIMVRGMLRPIARLS

-211 LAEQQVPDEIR
+211 LDEQQVADEIR

-231 LLRVADNM
+231 LRRVADNM
-239 DTQRRFLADA
+239 DAQRRFLADA

-273 PTSKARL
+273 PASKARL

-301 RSQNTGAS
+301 RSQNTGAPQAS
-309 QLTQLTPVSLRAVL
+309 QITQVSLQAVL

-335 ARQIEIGVEA
+335 ANHIDIGVEA
-345 DTEITLVAQE
+345 DVEVTLAAQE

-360 LLRNLLDNAVR
+360 LIRNLIDNAIR
-371 YTPPGG
+371 YTPAGG
-377 NVELRVRT
+377 NVEVRMHAQ
-385 LPGLVSIEVEDSGPG
+385 PGLVTVEVEDSGPG
-400 IEAAERERVFD
+400 IQEMERERVFD

-440 KLELQHA
+440 KIELLHA
-447 RSTAPYGLKVSISL
+447 RSSAPYGLKVIIR
-461 PIPKT
+461 IPA

>member
-55 AALVLSRDLPTAT
+55 AALVLSRDLPPAT

-87 ILTPEPAAPAM
+87 ILTPEPAAPARAAM
-98 PAIAAAAAAAKDD
+98 PATAAAKDD
-111 DDSLRLP
+111 DDALRLS
-118 YDLPDGMQTVDADH
+118 YDLPDGMQTVEVDH

-231 LLRVADNM
+231 LRRVADNM

-273 PTSKARL
+273 PASKARL

-301 RSQNTGAS
+301 RSQNTGAA
-309 QLTQLTPVSLRAVL
+309 QLTQLTPVSLQAVL

-335 ARQIEIGVEA
+335 ARQIDIGVEA

-377 NVELRVRT
+377 NVELRVRSQ
-385 LPGLVSIEVEDSGPG
+385 PGLVSIEVEDSGPG
-400 IEAAERERVFD
+400 IEEAERERVFD

-447 RSTAPYGLKVSISL
+447 RNISPYGLKVSINL
-461 PIPKT
+461 PTSKT

>member
-1 MDGFKARLSRSLQ
+1 MDGFQARLGRSLQ

-37 FSAFHEANDLQ
+37 YSAFHEANDLQ

-55 AALVLSRDLPTAT
+55 AALVLSRDLPPAT
-68 PNRRA
+68 PDRHA
-73 TGEMKDEESKVIVQ
+73 IGKMKDEESKVIVQ
-87 ILTPEPAAPAM
+87 VLAAAAPA
-98 PAIAAAAAAAKDD
+98 KGDD
-111 DDSLRLP
+111 DALRLP
-118 YDLPDGMQTVDADH
+118 ADLPDGIQTFKASRVH
-132 VPWRLFVQSTA
+132 WRLFVQTTP

-166 RTVMP
+166 RTMMP

-183 SAMVRSMLWPIKRLS
+183 SFLVRRMLRPIARLS

-211 LAEQQVPDEIR
+211 LAEQQVADEIR

-231 LLRVADNM
+231 LRRVADNM

-273 PTSKARL
+273 PASKARL

-301 RSQNTGAS
+301 RSQNTGAP
-309 QLTQLTPVSLRAVL
+309 QLTQVSLQAVL
-323 RRVVED
+323 RRVMED

-335 ARQIEIGVEA
+335 ARQIDIGIEA
-345 DTEITLVAQE
+345 DTEITLAAQE

-360 LLRNLLDNAVR
+360 LVRNLIDNAIR
-371 YTPPGG
+371 YTPQGG
-377 NVELRVRT
+377 NVELRAR
-385 LPGLVSIEVEDSGPG
+385 LQPGLVSIEVEDSGPG
-400 IEAAERERVFD
+400 IEPAERERVFD

-427 LSIVKSIVARLHG
+427 LSIVKSIVVRLHG
-440 KLELQHA
+440 KIELQHA
-447 RSTAPYGLKVSISL
+447 RSAAPHGLKVIVQ
-461 PIPKT
+461 IPV